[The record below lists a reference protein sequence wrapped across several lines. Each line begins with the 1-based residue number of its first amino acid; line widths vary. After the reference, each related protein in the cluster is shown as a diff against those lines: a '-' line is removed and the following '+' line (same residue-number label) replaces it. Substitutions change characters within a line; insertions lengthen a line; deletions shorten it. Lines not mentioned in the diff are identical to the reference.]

1 MFKNICILCQFFGWR
16 ADYKKTKTPC
26 QVNLILIPIKTRLC
40 YDISQKYIK
49 NCVKMIKMMCFLCFI
64 VFLLDFKKDLKMR
77 KSSQRLLMTKPQ
89 RMQKCFVYRAIF

>member
-49 NCVKMIKMMCFLCFI
+49 NCVKMIKND
-64 VFLLDFKKDLKMR
+64 VFFMFYHFYLTLKKRLKSE
-77 KSSQRLLMTKPQ
+77 K
-89 RMQKCFVYRAIF
+89 I